1 LTALTD
7 IIFTHH
13 SKLRKMSETK
23 PPRMSEETYLIEAKQ
38 FVSREYHDEIIFPHN
53 LEYMFRQG
61 VLAARRVD
69 MVKKSLYYGRDF
81 RGKQYPTLKT
91 SIKHSFYQTL
101 KVNSQQHQDIL
112 HAVLGLYS
120 EAGELL
126 EHLWEVMSGEKTID
140 FVNMNE
146 ELGDLYWYMALI
158 HNVLGTKPSESWI
171 KNIDKLKTRYGD
183 KFSAGR
189 ALNRDLKKERR
200 TLER

>member
-1 LTALTD
+1 
-7 IIFTHH
+7 
-13 SKLRKMSETK
+13 MEETK

-38 FVSREYHDEIIFPHN
+38 FLSAEYHDEIIFPHN
-53 LEYMFRQG
+53 LEYMFRQA

-69 MVKKSLYYGRDF
+69 MVKKSLYYGKPF
-81 RGKQYPTLKT
+81 KGKQYPHLKT
-91 SIKHSFYQTL
+91 TIKHS
-101 KVNSQQHQDIL
+101 KHHKDVL
-112 HAVLGLYS
+112 HAVLGLYT

-126 EHLWEVMSGEKTID
+126 EHLWNVMSGECTID

-158 HNVLGTKPSESWI
+158 HNTLGTKPSESWI

-183 KFSAGR
+183 KFYVGR